1 MDKGGLNLEKLR
13 KTNRVDIKANIK
25 EKIADSK
32 KVVAIDKKEKSVKI
46 KDKKL
51 FSKNMFLTGITKRW
65 ATNTLLVTALV
76 LLVLVAACIFFV
88 AEYYR
93 NYVVTYVS
101 GYANESVVTFFAP
114 YVDGSDDVFYQK
126 AKEFT
131 NDFSDK
137 SRVEVQVVDRYG
149 DVAVSSSGFK
159 SDEKIEDMEDVNKAL
174 KSETGIHKWFG
185 FNQSGEHIVSV
196 AMVLPENSKGD
207 FSGAVR
213 FMTSLKGVDDQI
225 VSFSIILILVY
236 IVALFFVS
244 LSGVF
249 FVQTIVSPLQKIN
262 DTAKL
267 IAEGNYDVRID
278 STGKGDDE
286 VADLARSINT
296 MISEI
301 AVTDKMKNDFIS
313 TVSHELRTP
322 LTAIKGWGEMLKE
335 LDGEDREISRRGTEV
350 IINESERLSRLVE
363 ELLDF
368 SRMQNGNMTLRL
380 EKIDVLA
387 ELDEAVFV
395 FKERSKRDGIEIKY
409 NAPEIPAPMMGDAN
423 RIKQVFVN
431 VLDNAFKYN
440 KQGGLVDVKAVVDDG
455 VLTINISDT
464 GCGIA
469 PEDLPN
475 VKKKFYKAN
484 LQVRGSGIGLAVV
497 DEIIKL
503 HNGVF
508 EINSQIDVGTTV
520 TIVLPIEKVNIEP
533 VTSLIEEMMVSENEQ
548 KQML

>member
-32 KVVAIDKKEKSVKI
+32 KVVTIDKKEKSVKI

-114 YVDGSDDVFYQK
+114 YVDGSDEVFYQK

-131 NDFSDK
+131 NDFFDK

-395 FKERSKRDGIEIKY
+395 FKERSKRDGIDIKY

-469 PEDLPN
+469 SEDLPN
-475 VKKKFYKAN
+475 V
-484 LQVRGSGIGLAVV
+484 
-497 DEIIKL
+497 
-503 HNGVF
+503 
-508 EINSQIDVGTTV
+508 
-520 TIVLPIEKVNIEP
+520 
-533 VTSLIEEMMVSENEQ
+533 
-548 KQML
+548 

>member
-1 MDKGGLNLEKLR
+1 MEKENLNLKKIR
-13 KTNRVDIKANIK
+13 TTNVIDSKMFFK
-25 EKIADSK
+25 EKTEEAK
-32 KVVAIDKKEKSVKI
+32 
-46 KDKKL
+46 KKL
-51 FSKNMFLTGITKRW
+51 FTESLSDEKKPFLKGITKRW

-76 LLVLVAACIFFV
+76 LLILVAACIFLV

-93 NYVVTYVS
+93 NYVATYLS
-101 GYANESVVTFFAP
+101 GYANETVTTFFTP
-114 YVDGSDDVFYQK
+114 YVDGTDEVFNQK
-126 AKEFT
+126 AKEYT
-131 NDFSDK
+131 DNFSDK
-137 SRVEVQVVDRYG
+137 SRVEVQVIDKFGKVTS
-149 DVAVSSSGFK
+149 SSSGF
-159 SDEKIEDMEDVNKAL
+159 SSEETLEDMEDVKNAMI
-174 KSETGIHKWFG
+174 SEAGVYKWFG
-185 FNQSGEHIVSV
+185 FNKTGEHIISV
-196 AMVLPENSKGD
+196 AMTLPEDSKGE

-213 FMTSLKGVDDQI
+213 FITSMQGIDRQI
-225 VSFSIILILVY
+225 ISFSIILISVY
-236 IVALFFVS
+236 VVALFFVS
-244 LSGVF
+244 LSGIF
-249 FVQTIVSPLQKIN
+249 FIQTIVSPLQKIN
-262 DTAKL
+262 NTAKL
-267 IAEGNYDVRID
+267 IAGGNYDVQIE
-278 STGKGDDE
+278 TEGKEEDE
-286 VADLARSINT
+286 ITDLARSINT
-296 MISEI
+296 MISEV

-380 EKIDVLA
+380 DKIDVLA

-431 VLDNAFKYN
+431 ILDNAFKYN
-440 KQGGLVDVKAVVDDG
+440 KQGGFVDVEAVVDDG
-455 VLTINISDT
+455 ALTINFSDT

-469 PEDLPN
+469 EEDLPN
-475 VKKKFYKAN
+475 VKKKFYKSN

-497 DEIIKL
+497 DEIVKL

-508 EINSQIDVGTTV
+508 EINSKIGVGTTV
-520 TIVLPIEKVNIEP
+520 TIVFPIEKVNVEP
-533 VTSLIEEMMVSENEQ
+533 VASLIEEMMVTENEQ
-548 KQML
+548 Q

>member
-1 MDKGGLNLEKLR
+1 MEREVLSMNKKSKVEDISSKEYVASNSVNDTVKVDGKKL
-13 KTNRVDIKANIK
+13 
-25 EKIADSK
+25 
-32 KVVAIDKKEKSVKI
+32 
-46 KDKKL
+46 L
-51 FSKNMFLTGITKRW
+51 FSKLNNNSSQKPVIKGITKRW
-65 ATNTLLVTALV
+65 ATNTLLITALI
-76 LLVLVAACIFFV
+76 LLVLVTASVFFIV
-88 AEYYR
+88 EYYR
-93 NYVVTYVS
+93 NYVTTYLS
-101 GYANESVVTFFAP
+101 GYANESVTTYFTP
-114 YVDGSDDVFYQK
+114 YVDGNDEVFKQK
-126 AKEFT
+126 AKEFAD
-131 NDFSDK
+131 NFSDK

-149 DVAVSSSGFK
+149 NVSVSTSGFG
-159 SDEKIEDMEDVNKAL
+159 STEKMSDMEDVNEAVN
-174 KSETGIHKWFG
+174 SPTGICKWFG
-185 FNQSGEHIVSV
+185 FNENGEHIVSV
-196 AMVLPENSKGD
+196 AMALPVNSDGE

-213 FMTSLKGVDDQI
+213 FITSMRGIDNQI
-225 VSFSIILILVY
+225 VGFCVILMLIYL
-236 IVALFFVS
+236 VALFFVS
-244 LSGVF
+244 LSGIF
-249 FVQTIVSPLQKIN
+249 FIQTIVSPLQKIN
-262 DTAKL
+262 HTAKL
-267 IAEGNYDVRID
+267 VAEGNYDVRIE
-278 STGKGDDE
+278 TGSKEEDE
-286 VADLARSINT
+286 ISDLAESINT
-296 MISEI
+296 MISEV

-380 EKIDVLA
+380 DKIDVLA

-409 NAPEIPAPMMGDAN
+409 NAPELPAPMMGDAN

-431 VLDNAFKYN
+431 ILDNAFKYN
-440 KQGGLVDVKAVVDDG
+440 KPGGFVDVEAIVDG
-455 VLTINISDT
+455 EALTIHFSDT

-469 PEDLPN
+469 EEDLPN

-508 EINSQIDVGTTV
+508 EINSKLDIGTTV
-520 TIVLPIEKVNIEP
+520 TIVLPIEKVNVEP
-533 VTSLIEEMMVSENEQ
+533 IPNLIEEMRVTENEQ
-548 KQML
+548 KEQQ